1 MPIFSIF
8 GSLVKLIKIK
18 NCHSSRT
25 SNDFDV
31 KLGAVTKV
39 DQRNTTTSKKIDD
52 EVASANYDFIFIFT
66 YYG

>member
-18 NCHSSRT
+18 NCHSST
-25 SNDFDV
+25 TNDFDV